1 MERLSIGKVTRTAAS
16 LAAELIYGAV
26 HLQRSIEQKRN
37 ANVDEAQDF
46 LLHLKINL
54 SKQNPYFT
62 EDENLIVDRK
72 INSGFHSACY
82 EFSSSTGRWVMKI
95 GHKKSPMKTKF
106 HPSMSEYAESYLRN
120 LRIQRLIFGE
130 KLPNLIPEPQEVL
143 YVKGW
148 ERATT
153 IVVQP
158 FIDYVSPF
166 DKKINFSLEERHQ
179 LRGELD
185 VFQDLVGKM
194 RSNYG
199 IMPDFMRARGK
210 KGHLVVARRNDG
222 LHLVMLDNGAYDEKE
237 DSTPLLHSLNKIIAK
252 KSIEKQKRNWK
263 YN

>member
-1 MERLSIGKVTRTAAS
+1 MEKSDILKGVSVIGNIAS
-16 LAAELIYGAV
+16 ELTYGVV
-26 HLQRSIEQKRN
+26 HLRQSFEQKRK
-37 ANVDEAQDF
+37 ANVEEAQDF
-46 LLHLKINL
+46 LSYLAENL
-54 SKQNPYFT
+54 PEKNPYFA
-62 EDENLIVDRK
+62 EGEKPSIIRP
-72 INSGFHSACY
+72 IESGFHNACFKF
-82 EFSSSTGRWVMKI
+82 ESSKGKWVMKI

-106 HPSMSEYAESYLRN
+106 DPSMQGYAESYLRN

-143 YVKGW
+143 YVKGQ

-166 DKKINFSLEERHQ
+166 DKKINFSLKECRQ

-222 LHLVMLDNGAYDEKE
+222 LHLVMLDNGAYDEKG
-237 DSTPLLHSLNKIIAK
+237 DSTPLLHFLNKIIAK
-252 KSIEKQKRNWK
+252 KSIEKQKK
-263 YN
+263 KLEI